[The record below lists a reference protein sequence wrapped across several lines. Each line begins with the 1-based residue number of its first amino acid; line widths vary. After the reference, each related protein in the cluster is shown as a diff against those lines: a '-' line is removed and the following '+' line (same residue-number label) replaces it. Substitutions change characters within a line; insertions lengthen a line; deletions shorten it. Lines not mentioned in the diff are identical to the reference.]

1 MHRSSKALYQFRGSL
16 LRLAVVLALVVLC
29 AAPQVRAQEQILDEI
44 VAIVGDQILL
54 RSDIDGVVLGL
65 VQQQRAEYSDQLWSD
80 ALNQLIDQ
88 KVMAIHA
95 QRDTTIIVTEDQI
108 DQAINDRIDQ
118 LTQQVG
124 STARIEE
131 IYGKS
136 IVQIRNDLRGDFR
149 ERILAE
155 QLQSRKVRQIKIT
168 PSEVEEWFS
177 QFPTDS
183 LPTLPDIVRVSHIVR
198 YPTISEEA
206 EEEALEII
214 GAIRDSITTGANT
227 LEEMATLF
235 SEDEGSAANGGRY
248 PQMSLGSL
256 VPEFA
261 AVASRIE
268 PGELSAPFRSE
279 FGYHILR
286 VNQRQGNVVDFSHV
300 LIKIDASK
308 SDPTEAI
315 ALLNV
320 LRDSILTHN
329 VPFELIARRHSE
341 EKNSSEIGGRLVD
354 PSTGERDLFLEALG
368 RQWKQVTDTLE
379 IGAISY
385 PSEVELLDG
394 SRAYHIV
401 KLQRKVPSH
410 QVDIVTDYSR
420 IEQLALQ
427 AKRAT
432 VMRQWLDSLREEV
445 YIELRGK
452 ALETVARSPG
462 SSGSVTQRR
471 N

>member
-1 MHRSSKALYQFRGSL
+1 MAVL
-16 LRLAVVLALVVLC
+16 LSLVVLTV
-29 AAPQVRAQEQILDEI
+29 APPAHAQEEILDEI

-54 RSDIDGVVLGL
+54 RSDIDGLVLGL
-65 VQQQRAEYSDQLWSD
+65 VQQQRAEYSDALWAD

-88 KVMAIHA
+88 KVLAIHA
-95 QRDTTIIVTEDQI
+95 KRDTTIIVTEDQI
-108 DQAINDRIDQ
+108 DQALNDRIEQ
-118 LTQQVG
+118 LTAQVG

-136 IVQIRNDLRGDFR
+136 LVQIRADLREDFR

-155 QLQSRKVRQIKIT
+155 QLQSRKVRAIKIT
-168 PSEVEEWFS
+168 PSEVEDWFG

-183 LPTLPDIVRVSHIVR
+183 LPTLPDIVRVSHVVR
-198 YPTISEEA
+198 YPKISEEA

-214 GAIRDSITTGANT
+214 SAIRDSITTGANT

-235 SEDEGSAANGGRY
+235 SDDTGSASNGGRY
-248 PQMSLGSL
+248 TQMSIGGL

-268 PGELSAPFRSE
+268 PGELSAPFKSQ

-300 LIKIDASK
+300 LIEIDKSK
-308 SDPTEAI
+308 ADPTDAI

-320 LRDSILTHN
+320 LRDSIVTYQ

-341 EKNSSEIGGRLVD
+341 EKASSEIGGRLTD

-368 RQWKQVTDTLE
+368 IQWKQVTDTLE
-379 IGAISY
+379 VDEISF

-410 QVDIVTDYSR
+410 KVDIVTDYSR

-427 AKRAT
+427 AKRANE
-432 VMRQWLDSLREEV
+432 MRRWLDSLREEV

-452 ALETVARSPG
+452 ALETVARSLEQ
-462 SSGSVTQRR
+462 SSSLTQQR